1 VVLSIHLDVYHPSQT
16 VMGVIVTSKAEE
28 FRRKVRE
35 CQRLAYK
42 ATSQYDRERHLRQG
56 IPRLQSLAP
65 PHRTTP

>member
-1 VVLSIHLDVYHPSQT
+1 
-16 VMGVIVTSKAEE
+16 VTSKAEE

-42 ATSQYDRERHLRQG
+42 ATSQYDREHHLRQG

-65 PHRTTP
+65 PHRTRPTAIAMAESW